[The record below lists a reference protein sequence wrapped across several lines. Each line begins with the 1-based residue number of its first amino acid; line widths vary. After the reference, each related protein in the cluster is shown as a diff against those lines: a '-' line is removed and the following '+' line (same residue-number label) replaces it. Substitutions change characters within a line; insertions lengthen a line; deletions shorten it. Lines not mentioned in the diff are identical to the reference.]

1 MDKFRSLTLL
11 RWWAVAW
18 FVLGFGAALA
28 SPLIQPR
35 TMELVCSNASGAT
48 LVVHHA
54 GSNAVLDTVGMDCS
68 LCLPSMEPPQPAV
81 LTVPGWPI
89 THSVPL
95 PPPRVVAVAP
105 TAAPPPARAPHFP
118 LALPERGHH
127 ERQERE
133 PEP

>member
-1 MDKFRSLTLL
+1 MDKLRSLNLL

-54 GSNAVLDTVGMDCS
+54 GSNAVLDTVGM
-68 LCLPSMEPPQPAV
+68 LVLP
-81 LTVPGWPI
+81 G
-89 THSVPL
+89 
-95 PPPRVVAVAP
+95 VVAVPHADSAFDDAGRLVD
-105 TAAPPPARAPHFP
+105 AASDQRLRAHC
-118 LALPERGHH
+118 
-127 ERQERE
+127 RQLVGVAGRLTG
-133 PEP
+133 